1 LLDKLTPI
9 GPPLL
14 PAHHVLPTWLRRRP
28 VFGPARPVLVAANR
42 RKALSNACVLR
53 RCLST
58 LMGIAPL
65 VQMGTDMTRPAMR
78 PCHALRARSGRIWS
92 AAWQPARARALPVS
106 QGGLR
111 PPQATSTARPA
122 TKGRDGCGCTT
133 AYVTKHAVSA
143 PLDSSRRTQ
152 KQTSASAV
160 PLAHLLLQPLRV
172 ARIASR
178 ADTATT
184 AARTSRVSTAHRT
197 PIPLMWV
204 HHSARAVSVDG
215 SLTKRQCPQTTA
227 LCRSGRTWAA
237 TLKAPAS
244 KPLLRTQ

>member
-1 LLDKLTPI
+1 MSTVVARLALPAEHLPHLTVMSALSAQWGRLLRKGLQLASSVMLDRLTPI
-9 GPPLL
+9 EPPLL
-14 PAHHVLPTWLRRRP
+14 PAQHALPTRLRRRP
-28 VFGPARPVLVAANR
+28 VFGPARPVPVAANR
-42 RKALSNACVLR
+42 RKARSNACVLT

-92 AAWQPARARALPVS
+92 ATWQPARARAFPVS

-111 PPQATSTARPA
+111 RPQATSTARPA

-133 AYVTKHAVSA
+133 GYVTKRAASA

-160 PLAHLLLQPLRV
+160 PLAHFLLQLLRV
-172 ARIASR
+172 ARIVSQ
-178 ADTATT
+178 ADTTTT
-184 AARTSRVSTAHRT
+184 AVRTACVSTAHRT
-197 PIPLMWV
+197 PIPLTRV
-204 HHSARAVSVDG
+204 QCSA
-215 SLTKRQCPQTTA
+215 
-227 LCRSGRTWAA
+227 
-237 TLKAPAS
+237 
-244 KPLLRTQ
+244 